1 MRRGRHGRVVVV
13 GVLVLVGLVV
23 LIGAR
28 AERQPTRPDL
38 GPPPLAEVLETGRA
52 GGVPIARHNG
62 RLPVVSGP
70 GDLRVA
76 ITPWMAARFGGE
88 VLDEAAEVL
97 SPPGSRLRVRYV
109 VRTMPTRSDL
119 SVTGARLQIGRCGGY
134 HGLAQYRL
142 HPPRNGAAPDAVP
155 TVPVATGRVHICGAT
170 FSLDHDQQVALLV
183 HETAHLLGLGH
194 VCEGRACLQGDPP
207 GCTHLMAG
215 RWWHDCPGPID
226 LTSLQSALEELYP
239 LDPPTAHGQPDDH
252 RLRSSVARAERG
264 AGHGPEA
271 ARDESTTRHGA
282 ST

>member
-1 MRRGRHGRVVVV
+1 MRGIQRRRLAAV
-13 GVLVLVGLVV
+13 GVLVLVGVVV

-52 GGVPIARHNG
+52 GGVPVARHDG

-76 ITPWMAARFGGE
+76 ITPWMAARFGSE

-97 SPPGSRLRVRYV
+97 SPTGSRLRVRYV

-142 HPPRNGAAPDAVP
+142 HPPRNGAAPDTVP
-155 TVPVATGRVHICGAT
+155 TVPVATGRVHVCGAT

-226 LTSLQSALEELYP
+226 LTSLEAAIEELYP
-239 LDPPTAHGQPDDH
+239 IAPPAALGPVTDH
-252 RLRSSVARAERG
+252 PLSSRSARAFLSG
-264 AGHGPEA
+264 GNGPAGS
-271 ARDESTTRHGA
+271 DEPATEHRRRS
-282 ST
+282 